1 MNVWDGLG
9 WIFFY
14 DVVYYGN
21 FNCVLVLLSVGVD
34 LEVEMD
40 DFILVIEMIDDDKMF
55 FVVGRVLIFVFN
67 SGY

>member
-40 DFILVIEMIDDDKMF
+40 DFMLVIEMIDDDKMF
-55 FVVGRVLIFVFN
+55 FVVGRVLILVFN